1 MSNSLLTLSSV
12 TKKFVMAFAGIFLM
26 VFLLVHLA
34 INLCL
39 LRSDDG
45 VWFNAAAH
53 FMGTNYVVKVFEIVL
68 MAGFLIH
75 IFFGILLQIQNW
87 MARPVRYMVS
97 NKTTTSFLSKYMIY
111 TGGIVF
117 IFLIIHFMNFYFR
130 KIGIVELGQEST
142 KYPGEPDFYKGAI
155 DLFHNN
161 VYSILYIVLIGT
173 LGFHLNHAFQ
183 AAFQS
188 IGLNHPKYT
197 PCIKGFSTVY
207 SIIIAVGFCIIPIFF
222 MFFK

>member
-130 KIGIVELGQEST
+130 KMGWVTNDIVFKGT
-142 KYPGEPDFYKGAI
+142 DEPNFYQVTVA
-155 DLFHNN
+155 LFSNN
-161 VYSILYIVLIGT
+161 AYSILYIVLIAV

>member
-130 KIGIVELGQEST
+130 KMGWVTNDITMGD
-142 KYPGEPDFYKGAI
+142 GEPDFYKVTIA
-155 DLFHNN
+155 LFSNN
-161 VYSILYIVLIGT
+161 AYSILYIVLIAV

-188 IGLNHPKYT
+188 LGLNHPKYN
-197 PCIKGFSTVY
+197 VY
-207 SIIIAVGFCIIPIFF
+207 FLAAVALFAPNYFLITRLNAF
-222 MFFK
+222 